1 MNKVR
6 NQSFGCVWRETL
18 DSLKASKQKIHLSFN
33 IEAIENAVGV
43 SANCLNG
50 GLKTEEA
57 LQIMFDA
64 GNELSEQLV
73 SVDLSEYN
81 PCVED
86 WRTGRLAISLFYYF
100 TLGLAKAQ
108 STKQK

>member
-1 MNKVR
+1 
-6 NQSFGCVWRETL
+6 
-18 DSLKASKQKIHLSFN
+18 
-33 IEAIENAVGV
+33 
-43 SANCLNG
+43 
-50 GLKTEEA
+50 
-57 LQIMFDA
+57 MFDA

-100 TLGLAKAQ
+100 SLGLAKAQ